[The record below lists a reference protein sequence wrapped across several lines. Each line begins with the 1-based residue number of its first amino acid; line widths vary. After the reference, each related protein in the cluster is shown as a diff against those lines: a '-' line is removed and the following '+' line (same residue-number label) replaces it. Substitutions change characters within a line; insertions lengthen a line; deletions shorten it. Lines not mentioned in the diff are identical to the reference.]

1 MLTKDHNIVCVCA
14 VNTVLSCVFHIVRFL
29 LQPSEKDETKFISP
43 KLLMKSPRFREV
55 KQGVVEVV
63 SAEEKKK
70 KR

>member
-1 MLTKDHNIVCVCA
+1 MQSTQFCDVYFI
-14 VNTVLSCVFHIVRFL
+14 L
-29 LQPSEKDETKFISP
+29 LDFYYNPMRKMREFISP

-70 KR
+70 RGESSV